1 MKTTKLMTGL
11 ALVAS
16 TLLTTAP
23 VLAQDQTKDS
33 TASLTIEAGER
44 KIDQVPTLNFKVTLS
59 GNITASSLSSDE
71 INPIKLS
78 DYTGSLSGWQLK
90 VKRSDFADTTNSSTT
105 LDGFKLQLTGGS
117 FDETSDDVKGTSTNP
132 TAPLVIGTENADALV
147 ATAGK
152 GTGTGST
159 TINYTGAELELP
171 DAIAKGKVKVGTYTS
186 TLTWTLTDAPTD

>member
-59 GNITASSLSSDE
+59 GNITASSLSFDE

-117 FDETSDDVKGTSTNP
+117 FDKTSDDVKGTTP
-132 TAPLVIGTENADALV
+132 TDPLVIGTENAEALV

-152 GTGTGST
+152 GTGTGAT
-159 TINYTGAELELP
+159 TINYTGATLELP
-171 DAIAKGKVKVGTYTS
+171 ETIKKGKVKVGTTYSS
-186 TLTWTLTDAPTD
+186 TLTWTLTDAPTN